1 MYAQER
7 ISSHTS
13 LSRDD
18 MGPIFEYIAQVA
30 KLEARTH
37 GRKWAA
43 QHRQALWGDPAAS
56 QTGSSSNNNK
66 SSGEEEEGGK
76 RESIGPPIFG
86 DGGDGSNGSSSHNDD
101 DILALSLVPSFL
113 GGDVRVRGDGAVSLL
128 DKHGKPLVRLYTYLW
143 HPQSQ
148 YSQADACD

>member
-7 ISSHTS
+7 SSSHTS

-18 MGPIFEYIAQVA
+18 IGPIIKYMAQVA

-43 QHRQALWGDPAAS
+43 QHRRALWGNPAS
-56 QTGSSSNNNK
+56 QTGSSSKSSKK
-66 SSGEEEEGGK
+66 SSGGEGGK
-76 RESIGPPIFG
+76 RESNGLSLFG
-86 DGGDGSNGSSSHNDD
+86 DGGEGSNDSSGNDD
-101 DILALSLVPSFL
+101 DALALSLVPSFL

-128 DKHGKPLVRLYTYLW
+128 DKHGKPLVRL
-143 HPQSQ
+143 
-148 YSQADACD
+148 